1 MLNSAPRVSEPLKSS
16 NGTHVGI
23 LRIVL
28 LYAGFA
34 SLWILLSDKAV
45 EFLLNDPAK
54 ITLASTLKGWVF
66 VAVTSILLYGLIRR
80 LLEGLQRS

>member
-1 MLNSAPRVSEPLKSS
+1 MSNDAPRVSVSGNDSS
-16 NGTHVGI
+16 GQRVGI

-34 SLWILLSDKAV
+34 SLWILLSDKAL
-45 EFLLNDPAK
+45 ELLLNDPAK

-66 VAVTSILLYGLIRR
+66 VAVTVFCYMG
-80 LLEGLQRS
+80 